1 MSFNLFRFRK
11 SSGGSEA
18 AGSGAGIIFLMMS
31 LVFVPIAAAHIAV
44 LWHESQA
51 DLGPRQLASFVG
63 LLLGTF

>member
-11 SSGGSEA
+11 SSGDSEA

-31 LVFVPIAAAHIAV
+31 LVFVPIAAAHAAV

-51 DLGPRQLASFVG
+51 SGAPQQLAAFVG